1 MGDDGGKNEYGKDI
15 RGSQTGER
23 KKGEHAYLLLVVS
36 EEACLELSHGGEY
49 TQDLPTKTYV
59 TIQRA
64 LWSLRTTKSS
74 SSKLHCTGKQKLQSN
89 TGIPLSFLGPP
100 NQEETTRLPFYG
112 SPAHRHQLPIP
123 RF

>member
-1 MGDDGGKNEYGKDI
+1 MGDGGGESEYGNDN
-15 RGSQTGER
+15 RGSQAGER
-23 KKGEHAYLLLVVS
+23 RKGEHAYLLLVVS

-64 LWSLRTTKSS
+64 LLSLRSTKNG
-74 SSKLHCTGKQKLQSN
+74 SSKLHCAGKQKLQSK

-100 NQEETTRLPFYG
+100 KQETTRLPFYG
-112 SPAHRHQLPIP
+112 GPAHKHQLPIP